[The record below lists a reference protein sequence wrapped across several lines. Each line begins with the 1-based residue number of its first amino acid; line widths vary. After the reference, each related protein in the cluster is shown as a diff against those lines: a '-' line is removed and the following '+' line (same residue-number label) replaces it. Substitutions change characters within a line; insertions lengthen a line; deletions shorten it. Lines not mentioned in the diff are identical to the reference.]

1 MRITQK
7 SLLDYNQIDG
17 YIQVQKFVGERNTAA
32 QLFNMKQDMNMLFG
46 RLAANYS
53 LLVSVFED
61 KSIKVEIVPHDY
73 KFYVCPQAAITYNF

>member
-17 YIQVQKFVGERNTAA
+17 YIQVQRFIGNEQYATLLVNAKLALARCY
-32 QLFNMKQDMNMLFG
+32 G

-53 LLVSVFED
+53 LLVSSYED
-61 KSIKVEIVPHDY
+61 SSFPKIEIVPHDY
-73 KFYVCPQAAITYNF
+73 QL